1 MTGIA
6 SSAVARVVEG
16 RVGGGEG
23 ETQVVVARATSK
35 FSTTVSFL
43 GSNLAMYCL
52 RVMIYPYLQSIA
64 LACLITHSCFDYI
77 LNKLAQHKK
86 MQVVQPPRL
95 LAQCGKLKKTII

>member
-6 SSAVARVVEG
+6 SSAVAIVVERG
-16 RVGGGEG
+16 GGGEG
-23 ETQVVVARATSK
+23 ETQVVVARATSR

-64 LACLITHSCFDYI
+64 LAGLFDHTF
-77 LNKLAQHKK
+77 LF
-86 MQVVQPPRL
+86 
-95 LAQCGKLKKTII
+95 